1 MDKLDIWH
9 KISSGLTEAGY
20 ESRGVN
26 SSLYSKDRVE
36 LDVYMEPSV
45 SADAKTQETIKQMVY
60 KILEENKFQ
69 QKAFH
74 VTIKFLPENKQ
85 NRLVSARNFLLKC
98 FFIGC
103 WNTLRE
109 RNFSIFGLIR
119 NFSVQHIIGFCRSN
133 KFSHRAIIKA
143 ATA

>member
-1 MDKLDIWH
+1 MRRVRAFAIMTFLVVGSGYAVFTKKEESSKMQQAQAYEEAKPVIKQMDKLDIWH

-45 SADAKTQETIKQMVY
+45 SSDVKTQESIKRMVY

-74 VTIKFLPENKQ
+74 VTIKFLPEKQ
-85 NRLVSARNFLLKC
+85 AK
-98 FFIGC
+98 
-103 WNTLRE
+103 
-109 RNFSIFGLIR
+109 
-119 NFSVQHIIGFCRSN
+119 
-133 KFSHRAIIKA
+133 
-143 ATA
+143 

>member
-1 MDKLDIWH
+1 MKRMRAFAIMTFLVVGSGYAVFTKKEEFSKTQQAQVYEEAKPVIKQMDKQDIWH
-9 KISSGLTEAGY
+9 KISRGLTEAGY

-45 SADAKTQETIKQMVY
+45 SADAKTQETIKQIVY

-74 VTIKFLPENKQ
+74 VTIKFLPEKQ
-85 NRLVSARNFLLKC
+85 AK
-98 FFIGC
+98 
-103 WNTLRE
+103 
-109 RNFSIFGLIR
+109 
-119 NFSVQHIIGFCRSN
+119 
-133 KFSHRAIIKA
+133 
-143 ATA
+143 

>member
-1 MDKLDIWH
+1 MKRMRAFAIMTFLVVGSGYAFFTKREEVSKTQQAQVYEEAKPVIKQMDKLDIWH
-9 KISSGLTEAGY
+9 KISRGLTEAGY

-45 SADAKTQETIKQMVY
+45 SSDVKTQEMIKQTVY

-74 VTIKFLPENKQ
+74 VTIKFLPEKQ
-85 NRLVSARNFLLKC
+85 AK
-98 FFIGC
+98 
-103 WNTLRE
+103 
-109 RNFSIFGLIR
+109 
-119 NFSVQHIIGFCRSN
+119 
-133 KFSHRAIIKA
+133 
-143 ATA
+143 

>member
-1 MDKLDIWH
+1 MKRMRAFAIMMFLVVGSGYAVFTKKEEVSKAQQAQVYEEAKPVIKQMDKLDIWH
-9 KISSGLTEAGY
+9 KISRGLTEAGY

-74 VTIKFLPENKQ
+74 IKIKFLPENQAK
-85 NRLVSARNFLLKC
+85 
-98 FFIGC
+98 
-103 WNTLRE
+103 
-109 RNFSIFGLIR
+109 
-119 NFSVQHIIGFCRSN
+119 
-133 KFSHRAIIKA
+133 
-143 ATA
+143 

>member
-1 MDKLDIWH
+1 MKRMRAFAIMTFLVVGSGYAVFAKKEEVFKTQQAQVYEEAKPVIKQMDKLDIWH

-45 SADAKTQETIKQMVY
+45 PADAKTQETIKQMVY

-74 VTIKFLPENKQ
+74 VTIKFLPEKQ
-85 NRLVSARNFLLKC
+85 AK
-98 FFIGC
+98 
-103 WNTLRE
+103 
-109 RNFSIFGLIR
+109 
-119 NFSVQHIIGFCRSN
+119 
-133 KFSHRAIIKA
+133 
-143 ATA
+143 

>member
-1 MDKLDIWH
+1 MKRMRAFAIMTFLIVGSGYAVFIKKEEVSKTEQAQAYEEAKPVIKQMDKLDIWH

-45 SADAKTQETIKQMVY
+45 SSDAKTQETIKQMVY

-74 VTIKFLPENKQ
+74 VTIKFLPEKQ
-85 NRLVSARNFLLKC
+85 AK
-98 FFIGC
+98 
-103 WNTLRE
+103 
-109 RNFSIFGLIR
+109 
-119 NFSVQHIIGFCRSN
+119 
-133 KFSHRAIIKA
+133 
-143 ATA
+143 

>member
-1 MDKLDIWH
+1 MKRMRAFAIMTFLVVGSGYAVFTKKEEVSKTQQAQVYEEAKPVIKQMDKLDIWH
-9 KISSGLTEAGY
+9 KISRGLTEAGY
-20 ESRGVN
+20 ESRGVS

-74 VTIKFLPENKQ
+74 VKIKFLPENQAK
-85 NRLVSARNFLLKC
+85 
-98 FFIGC
+98 
-103 WNTLRE
+103 
-109 RNFSIFGLIR
+109 
-119 NFSVQHIIGFCRSN
+119 
-133 KFSHRAIIKA
+133 
-143 ATA
+143 

>member
-1 MDKLDIWH
+1 MKRMRAFAIMTFLVVGSGYAVLTKKEEVSKTQQAQVYEEAKPVIKQMDKLDIWH

-20 ESRGVN
+20 KSRGVN

-45 SADAKTQETIKQMVY
+45 SSDAKTQETIKQMVY

-74 VTIKFLPENKQ
+74 VTIKFLPEKQ
-85 NRLVSARNFLLKC
+85 AK
-98 FFIGC
+98 
-103 WNTLRE
+103 
-109 RNFSIFGLIR
+109 
-119 NFSVQHIIGFCRSN
+119 
-133 KFSHRAIIKA
+133 
-143 ATA
+143 

>member
-1 MDKLDIWH
+1 MKRVRAFAIVTFLVVGSGYAVFTKKEEISKVEQAQAYEEAKPVIKQMDKLDIWH

-45 SADAKTQETIKQMVY
+45 SSDVKTQESIKRMVY

-69 QKAFH
+69 QKSFH
-74 VTIKFLPENKQ
+74 VTIKFLPEKQ
-85 NRLVSARNFLLKC
+85 AK
-98 FFIGC
+98 
-103 WNTLRE
+103 
-109 RNFSIFGLIR
+109 
-119 NFSVQHIIGFCRSN
+119 
-133 KFSHRAIIKA
+133 
-143 ATA
+143 

>member
-1 MDKLDIWH
+1 MRRVRAFAIMTFLVVGSGYAVFTKKEESSKMQQAQAYEEAKPVIKQMDKLDIWH

-45 SADAKTQETIKQMVY
+45 SSDVKTQESIKRMVY

-74 VTIKFLPENKQ
+74 VTIKFLPERQAK
-85 NRLVSARNFLLKC
+85 
-98 FFIGC
+98 
-103 WNTLRE
+103 
-109 RNFSIFGLIR
+109 
-119 NFSVQHIIGFCRSN
+119 
-133 KFSHRAIIKA
+133 
-143 ATA
+143 